1 MRATVTMA
9 ASRAHVCLVEA
20 PGFFE
25 LRVSAERAL
34 LARGW
39 VLASSPADADVLM
52 VCGAAT
58 DELPDALGAVWEAM
72 PGPRVR
78 VEVNDQNEIPSALQI
93 AHAQL
98 VDNDLHG
105 RDARTRSVSGMDHE
119 TMDHQH
125 RDHGDMDMA
134 PGGIPLAEGEEDRD
148 GLEMDVL
155 HLPLG
160 PVLAHWPP
168 GLVLR
173 CVLHGDV
180 VTKAEVEATGLQGA
194 ASSAAP
200 GVRAARRCDCVVD
213 LLALA
218 GWQVGENL
226 ARRARDASLDGDVEI
241 VGGMLVVLRRK
252 LGRSWVLR
260 WMLRDIG
267 RVTAEDVSSIGLPA
281 YVTGDVYDRLLAVLD
296 LAQEELAGG
305 SGPRATG
312 EAVLGALPAMVEG
325 LDLASVRLVV
335 ASLDLPSV
343 LILAEDSHA

>member
-1 MRATVTMA
+1 MRTTALVA

-39 VLASSPADADVLM
+39 VLASSPGDADVLM
-52 VCGAAT
+52 VCGAA
-58 DELPDALGAVWEAM
+58 DGELADALSSVWDAM

-78 VEVNDQNEIPSALQI
+78 VEVNNQNEIPSALQI

-105 RDARTRSVSGMDHE
+105 RDARTRSASGMDHE
-119 TMDHQH
+119 AMDHGDM
-125 RDHGDMDMA
+125 DHGDMDMA

-160 PVLAHWPP
+160 PVLAHWPA
-168 GLVLR
+168 GLVLH

-180 VTKAEVEATGLQGA
+180 VTKVEVGTTGLQGT

-218 GWQVGENL
+218 GWEVGENL
-226 ARRARDASLDGDVEI
+226 ARRARDACLDGDVERAA
-241 VGGMLVVLRRK
+241 GLLVVLRRK

-260 WMLRDIG
+260 WMLCDIG
-267 RVTAEDVSSIGLPA
+267 RVTAEDVSSFGLPA
-281 YVTGDVYDRLLAVLD
+281 YVTGDVYDRLLALVD
-296 LAQEELAGG
+296 LAQDELAGG
-305 SGPRATG
+305 SGPQATG
-312 EAVLGALPAMVEG
+312 EAVLGALPAMVAG

-335 ASLDLPSV
+335 ASLALPSV
-343 LILAEDSHA
+343 LIVAEDSRA